1 MGGGTPEKRR
11 FAVRRSLDGVT
22 YTSSDAEAGMPDC
35 DPVANATI
43 GVQRENWVGLPPDVA
58 VLVAPPVTVTARPV
72 ERPVNPLRKAQL
84 SRSRG
89 NMPVGR
95 HRRLAG

>member
-1 MGGGTPEKRR
+1 M
-11 FAVRRSLDGVT
+11 
-22 YTSSDAEAGMPDC
+22 YTSSNAEAGMPESESIGSS
-35 DPVANATI
+35 I
-43 GVQRENWVGLPPDVA
+43 GVQRGVWTDLPPDVA
-58 VLVAPPVTVTARPV
+58 VMVAPPVTVTASPVQRPM
-72 ERPVNPLRKAQL
+72 NPLRKAQL